1 MPSPAAVDSS
11 DALAFVPEMAN
22 AIKRISRAWA
32 QVRKGQVAWDFV
44 AIGKAMA
51 TFVAERDQADAR
63 WQERQP
69 QLAEALRALQDYT
82 RSPEWVTEAEA
93 ALREAG
99 VPLQATAEREY
110 EFPPF
115 KLVLNV
121 QEGYARLALG
131 RKSERTTA
139 LAPRELAAWVALR
152 YERVV
157 RSRFDAETFKKELL
171 AAYQIA
177 NRAKYGGKVQWG
189 NSVELSMI
197 YDLLTL
203 RQAARQEYPRQLF
216 LFDLARLREEPDVQ
230 FGGQRFEFGFARGQ
244 DKVFAVV
251 DRQGREARLGSLI
264 VYEAAEPRA

>member
-1 MPSPAAVDSS
+1 
-11 DALAFVPEMAN
+11 
-22 AIKRISRAWA
+22 
-32 QVRKGQVAWDFV
+32 
-44 AIGKAMA
+44 MA
-51 TFVAERDQADAR
+51 TFASEREQADLR

-69 QLAEALRALQDYT
+69 QLTEALRALQEYT
-82 RSPEWVTEAEA
+82 RTPEWVAEAET
-93 ALREAG
+93 ALRDAG
-99 VPLQATAEREY
+99 VPLQRVAEREY

-115 KLVLNV
+115 KLTLNV
-121 QEGYARLALG
+121 QDGYMRLALG

-139 LAPRELAAWVALR
+139 LAPKELATWVAGR

-157 RSRFDAETFKKELL
+157 RSRFEAQTFKKELL

-177 NRAKYGGKVQWG
+177 NRAKYGGQVQWG
-189 NSVELSMI
+189 NSVELAMI

-216 LFDLARLREEPDVQ
+216 LFDLARLREEPDVE
-230 FGGQRFEFGFARGQ
+230 FDGHRFEFGFARGQ

-264 VYEAAEPRA
+264 VYERTGAGASAEA